1 MVMSFFR
8 RSDDS
13 GIDLIEAQVQ
23 RMVTDARHTF
33 DLAMNALTGGSVA
46 SVGDE
51 VRRTDRRI
59 NVTEMEIRREL
70 VVHFSV
76 HADGDATE
84 MLVFMNMI
92 KDLER
97 IGDYNKN
104 VFDLAEEG
112 VSFVD
117 ADDLERILGFRDEI
131 SSRIALMGEI
141 LTTRDTERARAFIA
155 RGDVMRHEFDDL
167 VTELVHSTS
176 VANHA
181 VPRALLYRFLK
192 RITAHSLNVVTAVV
206 MPVDRLDYI
215 DEDGYGDKGGKGDQ
229 D

>member
-8 RSDDS
+8 RPDDS
-13 GIDLIEAQVQ
+13 GIDHIEAQVQ

-33 DLAMNALTGGSVA
+33 DLAMNAITGGLVA
-46 SVGDE
+46 SVADE
-51 VRRTDRRI
+51 VRRTDRQI

-76 HADGDATE
+76 HAGGDATE
-84 MLVFMNMI
+84 MLVFMNMV

-112 VSFVD
+112 VSFAG

-141 LTTRDTERARAFIA
+141 LTVRDEERARAYIA
-155 RGDVMRHEFDDL
+155 RSDELRREFDNL
-167 VTELVHSTS
+167 VNELVHSTEP
-176 VANHA
+176 ALHA

-192 RITAHSLNVVTAVV
+192 RITAHSLNVVTAVI
-206 MPVDRLDYI
+206 MPVDRLDYY
-215 DEDGYGDKGGKGDQ
+215 DEAADTRT
-229 D
+229 

>member
-13 GIDLIEAQVQ
+13 GLGRIEAQVQ

-33 DLAMNALTGGSVA
+33 DLAMNAIAGGSVA
-46 SVGDE
+46 SVADE
-51 VRRTDRRI
+51 VRRTDRQI

-76 HADGDATE
+76 HAGGDATE

-112 VSFVD
+112 VSFAE
-117 ADDLERILGFRDEI
+117 ADDLERILGFRDEV

-141 LTTRDTERARAFIA
+141 LTERAEERARAYIA
-155 RGDVMRHEFDDL
+155 RGDELRREFDALVTDL
-167 VTELVHSTS
+167 VHATAPAS
-176 VANHA
+176 HA
-181 VPRALLYRFLK
+181 VPRALLFRFLK

-206 MPVDRLDYI
+206 MPVDRLDYH
-215 DEDGYGDKGGKGDQ
+215 DEVADTQ
-229 D
+229 V

>member
-8 RSDDS
+8 RPDDS
-13 GIDLIEAQVQ
+13 GIDHIEAQVQ
-23 RMVTDARHTF
+23 RMVPDARHTF
-33 DLAMNALTGGSVA
+33 ALAMNAVTGGAVA
-46 SVGDE
+46 SVADE
-51 VRRTDRRI
+51 VRRTDRQI

-76 HADGDATE
+76 HAGGDATE
-84 MLVFMNMI
+84 MLVFMNMV

-112 VSFVD
+112 VSFAE
-117 ADDLERILGFRDEI
+117 ADDLERILGFRDEL

-141 LTTRDTERARAFIA
+141 LTVRDEERARAYIA
-155 RGDVMRHEFDDL
+155 RSDELRREFDAL
-167 VTELVHSTS
+167 VNGLIHSTEP
-176 VANHA
+176 ALHA

-192 RITAHSLNVVTAVV
+192 RITAHSMNVVTAVV
-206 MPVDRLDYI
+206 MPVDRLDYY
-215 DEDGYGDKGGKGDQ
+215 DEADDTRT
-229 D
+229 

>member
-1 MVMSFFR
+1 MSFFR
-8 RSDDS
+8 RPDDS
-13 GIDLIEAQVQ
+13 GIDHIEAQVQ

-33 DLAMNALTGGSVA
+33 DLAMNAVTGGSVA
-46 SVGDE
+46 SVADE
-51 VRRTDRRI
+51 VRRTDRQI

-76 HADGDATE
+76 HAGGDATE
-84 MLVFMNMI
+84 MLVFMNMV

-112 VSFVD
+112 VSFAE

-141 LTTRDTERARAFIA
+141 LTVRDEERARAYIA
-155 RGDVMRHEFDDL
+155 RSDELRREFDTL
-167 VTELVHSTS
+167 VNGLVHSTEP
-176 VANHA
+176 ALHA

-192 RITAHSLNVVTAVV
+192 RITAHSMNVVTAVV
-206 MPVDRLDYI
+206 MPVDRLDYY
-215 DEDGYGDKGGKGDQ
+215 DEAGDTRT
-229 D
+229 

>member
-8 RSDDS
+8 RPDDS
-13 GIDLIEAQVQ
+13 GIDHIEAQVQ

-33 DLAMNALTGGSVA
+33 DLAMNAITGGLVA
-46 SVGDE
+46 SVADE
-51 VRRTDRRI
+51 VRRTDRQI

-76 HADGDATE
+76 HAGGDATE
-84 MLVFMNMI
+84 MLVFMNMV

-112 VSFVD
+112 VSFAE

-141 LTTRDTERARAFIA
+141 LTVRDEERARAYIA
-155 RGDVMRHEFDDL
+155 RSDELRREFDNL
-167 VTELVHSTS
+167 VNELVHSTEP
-176 VANHA
+176 ALHA

-192 RITAHSLNVVTAVV
+192 RITAHSMNVVTAVI
-206 MPVDRLDYI
+206 MPVDRLDYY
-215 DEDGYGDKGGKGDQ
+215 DEAADTRT
-229 D
+229 